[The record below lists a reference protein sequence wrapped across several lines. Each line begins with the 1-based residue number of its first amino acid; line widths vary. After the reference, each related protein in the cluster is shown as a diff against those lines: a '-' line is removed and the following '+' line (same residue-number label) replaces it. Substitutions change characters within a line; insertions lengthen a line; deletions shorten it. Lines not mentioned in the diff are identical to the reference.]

1 MSEDIS
7 RIDGEET
14 GSIGWR
20 RSLVA
25 VVAAIAAIALA
36 ILIAMV
42 SLSNQQRDKALS
54 AQSHSF
60 EVMIMARTLEST
72 ITRSEAALGRYV
84 ISGDN
89 DVGRYYYEQWRRAGT
104 LIEQLSRL
112 TRDNPQHVARIAA
125 LRELYR
131 QRGLELSA
139 TALRTTYGQG
149 WNALSK
155 YYQAGQAK
163 SLVEIASTLDQII
176 DTERRVLNQRT
187 GVAAITVDRSNRLAS
202 ILSVVGVVVV
212 LFAAALAWTTLHAIA
227 QRRLARRDAEEE
239 TQRADEL
246 EYAVTERTLELRE
259 ANDRL
264 QQEAIERAHAE
275 SQLRQIQKMEAV
287 GQLTGGIAHD
297 FNNMLAVV
305 IGGLELAR
313 RRFPAGAADGLRH
326 IDNAMEGA
334 NRAAALT
341 RRLLAFARSEPL
353 LPQALTPDALI
364 LGMSDLLD
372 RTLGERI
379 EVKTECAPDAWK
391 SWVDRH
397 QLENAI
403 LNLAVNARDAMD
415 GEGTLTIRTGNR
427 TLAEGEVGEAPAGD
441 YVVISVTDDGCGMAP
456 DVLERVFEPF
466 FTTKPVGKGTGLGLS
481 QIFGFVRQSQGEI
494 QIESVAGEGTTVSIL
509 LPRHSPA
516 EGEETASAPQA
527 EATPVMPS
535 GTHEILVVEDDP
547 RVLTSTVD
555 ALRELG
561 YRPIP
566 CPAPDEAAALMKAH
580 PAVRLIVSDVVMP
593 GTTGPELIASL
604 RPDYPDVGIL
614 FVTGF
619 AGDAVDEAAAFGGHG
634 VLRKPFTIGALA
646 AAVEDALPRS
656 SGRSR
661 FAAAGAKG

>member
-1 MSEDIS
+1 MSEENS
-7 RIDGEET
+7 HIDGEPVA
-14 GSIGWR
+14 SIGWR

-25 VVAAIAAIALA
+25 VAAAIAAIALV

-89 DVGRYYYEQWRRAGT
+89 DVGRYYYEQWRRAGA
-104 LIEQLSRL
+104 LIDHLAKL
-112 TRDNPQHVARIAA
+112 TRDNPQHVALIKS

-139 TALRTTYGQG
+139 TALRTNYGQG

-163 SLVEIASTLDQII
+163 SLVEIAATLDRII
-176 DTERRVLNQRT
+176 NTERHILNERT
-187 GVAAITVDRSNRLAS
+187 GQAAITVERSNRLAS
-202 ILSVVGVVVV
+202 ILSIFGVVIV
-212 LFAAALAWTTLHAIA
+212 LFAAGLGWTTLHAIA
-227 QRRLARRDAEEE
+227 QRRLARRDADEE

-246 EYAVTERTLELRE
+246 EQAVTERTLELRE
-259 ANDRL
+259 ANQRL
-264 QQEAIERAHAE
+264 KEEAIERAHAE
-275 SQLRQIQKMEAV
+275 AQLRQIQKMEAV

-313 RRFPAGAADGLRH
+313 RRFMDGAADGVRH
-326 IDNAMEGA
+326 LDNAMEGA

-341 RRLLAFARSEPL
+341 RRLLAFARAEPL
-353 LPQALTPDALI
+353 LPQAMTPDALI
-364 LGMSDLLD
+364 QGMSVLLD

-379 EVKTECAPDAWK
+379 VVKTECAPDAWK
-391 SWVDRH
+391 IWVDRH

-415 GEGTLTIRTGNR
+415 GEGTLTIATGNR
-427 TLAEGEVGEAPAGD
+427 TIAEGELSDVAAGD
-441 YVVISVTDDGCGMAP
+441 YVVISVIDDGCGMAP
-456 DVLERVFEPF
+456 DVLDRVFEPF
-466 FTTKPVGKGTGLGLS
+466 FTTKPIGKGTGLGLS

-494 QIESVAGEGTTVSIL
+494 QISSTAGEGTTVSIL
-509 LPRHSPA
+509 LPRHVAPADDTAAPTAPA
-516 EGEETASAPQA
+516 EGALVEASGA
-527 EATPVMPS
+527 
-535 GTHEILVVEDDP
+535 HEILVVEDDP
-547 RVLTSTVD
+547 RVLVATVD
-555 ALRELG
+555 ALEELG

-566 CPAPDEAAALMKAH
+566 CAAPDDAAALMAQH
-580 PAVRLIVSDVVMP
+580 PGIKLILSDVVMP
-593 GTTGPELIASL
+593 GTTGPELVTAL
-604 RPDYPDVGIL
+604 RPDYPHVAVL

-619 AGDAVDEAAAFGGHG
+619 AGDVVEEAAAFGGHA
-634 VLRKPFTIGALA
+634 VLRKPFTIISLAGAVESALA
-646 AAVEDALPRS
+646 KS
-656 SGRSR
+656 SESSR
-661 FAAAGAKG
+661 FAAAAAAE